1 MSYENARNGIG
12 KVFTSQILAIIAA
25 VCTLIAGIMAALLIG
40 AASAESAGG
49 AVASGIGVTVFTIG
63 SYVLILIA
71 FILELVGLNKA
82 GKDSEQLKKA
92 FTITIVSIV
101 VELVIAIITSL
112 TGGVAWVKQIGDIVA
127 TILTLLVTYNV
138 LYGCAGLK
146 PELTDKA
153 NSVWKMY
160 LIVIILSIILAVLGA
175 ILGAVGITA
184 TSAVITMVLLVIDF
198 ILDIVSYFMYLG
210 FLKKAKDTL

>member
-40 AASAESAGG
+40 SVSAESVGG
-49 AVASGIGVTVFTIG
+49 AAASGIGATVFSIG
-63 SYVLILIA
+63 SYILILIA

-92 FTITIVSIV
+92 FTITIISII
-101 VELVIAIITSL
+101 VEFVIAIITSL
-112 TGGVAWVKQIGDIVA
+112 VGGAAWFKQIGDIIA

-146 PELTDKA
+146 PELSDKA

-160 LIVIILSIILAVLGA
+160 MITMILSIVLAVLGA
-175 ILGAVGITA
+175 ILGIVGVSTA
-184 TSAVITMVLLVIDF
+184 SAIITMVLVIVDF

>member
-25 VCTLIAGIMAALLIG
+25 ACTLIAGIMAALLIG
-40 AASAESAGG
+40 AVSAESVGG
-49 AVASGIGVTVFTIG
+49 AAASGIGATVFSIG
-63 SYVLILIA
+63 SYILILIA

-101 VELVIAIITSL
+101 VELVIAIVTSL

-138 LYGCAGLK
+138 LFGCAGLK
-146 PELTDKA
+146 PELSDKA

-175 ILGAVGITA
+175 ILGAVGISA

-198 ILDIVSYFMYLG
+198 VLDVVSYFMYLG

>member
-40 AASAESAGG
+40 SVSAESVGG
-49 AVASGIGVTVFTIG
+49 AAASGIGATVFSIG

-101 VELVIAIITSL
+101 VELVIAIVTNL
-112 TGGVAWVKQIGDIVA
+112 TGEVAWINQIGDIVA

-146 PELTDKA
+146 PELSDKA
-153 NSVWKMY
+153 NKVWKMY
-160 LIVIILSIILAVLGA
+160 MIVMILSIVLAVLGA
-175 ILGAVGITA
+175 ILSIVGVSTA
-184 TSAVITMVLLVIDF
+184 SAVIAIVLIIVDF
-198 ILDIVSYFMYLG
+198 IFDIVSYFMYLG
-210 FLKKAKDTL
+210 FLKTAKDTL

>member
-12 KVFTSQILAIIAA
+12 KIFTAQILAIIAA
-25 VCTLIAGIMAALLIG
+25 VCTLIAGIMAALMIG
-40 AASAESAGG
+40 AASAESMGG
-49 AVASGIGVTVFTIG
+49 VAASGIGGVLFTVG

-92 FTITIVSIV
+92 FTITIVSII
-101 VELVIAIITSL
+101 VELVIAIITSF
-112 TGGVAWVKQIGDIVA
+112 TGEVAWVKQIGDIVA
-127 TILTLLVTYNV
+127 SILALLVTYNV

-146 PELTDKA
+146 SELTDKA

-160 LIVIILSIILAVLGA
+160 LIVVIISIVLAILGA

-184 TSAVITMVLLVIDF
+184 TSAVISIVLVIVDF
-198 ILDIVSYFMYLG
+198 VLDIVAYFMYLS

>member
-1 MSYENARNGIG
+1 MSYENARNGVG

-40 AASAESAGG
+40 SVSAESVGG
-49 AVASGIGVTVFTIG
+49 AAASGIGATVFSIG
-63 SYVLILIA
+63 SYILILIA

-92 FTITIVSIV
+92 FTITIISII
-101 VELVIAIITSL
+101 VEFVIAIITSL
-112 TGGVAWVKQIGDIVA
+112 VGGAAWFKQIGDIIA

-146 PELTDKA
+146 PELSDKA

-160 LIVIILSIILAVLGA
+160 MITMILSIVLAVLGA
-175 ILGAVGITA
+175 ILGIVGVSTA
-184 TSAVITMVLLVIDF
+184 SAIITMVLVIVDF

>member
-25 VCTLIAGIMAALLIG
+25 VCTLIAGIMGALMIG
-40 AASAESAGG
+40 AASAESVGG
-49 AVASGIGVTVFTIG
+49 VAASGIVATVFSIG
-63 SYVLILIA
+63 SYLLLLIS

-92 FTITIVSIV
+92 FTITIVSLV
-101 VELVIAIITSL
+101 VELVIAIVTNF
-112 TGGVAWVKQIGDIVA
+112 TDEVAWINQIGDIVA

-146 PELTDKA
+146 PELSDKA
-153 NSVWKMY
+153 NKVWKMY
-160 LIVIILSIILAVLGA
+160 MIVMILSIVLAVLGA
-175 ILGAVGITA
+175 ILSAVGVSTA
-184 TSAVITMVLLVIDF
+184 SAVITMVLIIVE
-198 ILDIVSYFMYLG
+198 ILFDIVSYFMYLG
-210 FLKKAKDTL
+210 FLKTAKDTL

>member
-40 AASAESAGG
+40 SASAESVGG
-49 AVASGIGVTVFTIG
+49 AVASGIGATVFSIG
-63 SYVLILIA
+63 SYILILIA

-92 FTITIVSIV
+92 FTITIVSII
-101 VELVIAIITSL
+101 VEFVIAIITSL
-112 TGGVAWVKQIGDIVA
+112 VGGAAWFKQIGDIIA

-146 PELTDKA
+146 PELSDKA

-160 LIVIILSIILAVLGA
+160 MIVMILSLVLAVLGA
-175 ILGAVGITA
+175 ILGIVGVSTA
-184 TSAVITMVLLVIDF
+184 SAIITMVLVIVDF

>member
-71 FILELVGLNKA
+71 FIK
-82 GKDSEQLKKA
+82 
-92 FTITIVSIV
+92 
-101 VELVIAIITSL
+101 
-112 TGGVAWVKQIGDIVA
+112 
-127 TILTLLVTYNV
+127 
-138 LYGCAGLK
+138 
-146 PELTDKA
+146 
-153 NSVWKMY
+153 
-160 LIVIILSIILAVLGA
+160 
-175 ILGAVGITA
+175 
-184 TSAVITMVLLVIDF
+184 
-198 ILDIVSYFMYLG
+198 
-210 FLKKAKDTL
+210 